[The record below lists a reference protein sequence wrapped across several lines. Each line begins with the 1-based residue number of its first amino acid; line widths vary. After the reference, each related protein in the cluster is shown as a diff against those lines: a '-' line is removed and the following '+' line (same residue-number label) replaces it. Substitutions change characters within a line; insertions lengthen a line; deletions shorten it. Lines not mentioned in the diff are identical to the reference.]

1 LIYTITPNPVLDISG
16 VVDELVTDE
25 KNYVRSEERFP
36 GGNAINVARLLTRL
50 GVPVTATGFLGQ
62 SVGREIEDL
71 LDVEKVRHSFVPIA
85 DHTRIS
91 VTVSN
96 SKTHLQTR
104 LSFAGP
110 TVKQIEIQQLKKRVA
125 ALSSRS
131 TFVLGGSFPP
141 GFKISDAKQLIKAA
155 RKRDIPV
162 IVDVPGDLL
171 RKLDLKGVTL
181 IKPNLVE
188 LQELIGR
195 KLTTVTSVARAA
207 RRLATKVDLVCVSSV
222 EGGAILASRDFVCF
236 GKTPPIKIKTTV
248 GAGDS
253 MVAGMVAELWNRKTT
268 IYNDRE
274 FVSELLRRGLAA
286 AAATLSTSGTTLGR
300 ARDVVKYYGRIKVS
314 EFSG

>member
-1 LIYTITPNPVLDISG
+1 LIYTITPNPVLDICG
-16 VVDELVTDE
+16 IVDELVTDE

-62 SVGREIEDL
+62 SVGREIEGL

-110 TVKQIEIQQLKKRVA
+110 TLKQIEIQQLKKRAA
-125 ALSSRS
+125 ALSPRS
-131 TFVLGGSFPP
+131 TLVLGGSFPP

-188 LQELIGR
+188 FQELIGR
-195 KLTTVTSVARAA
+195 KLTTVASVARAA
-207 RRLATKVDLVCVSSV
+207 RRLASKVDLVCVSSV
-222 EGGAILASRDFVCF
+222 GGGAILASRDFVCF

-253 MVAGMVAELWNRKTT
+253 MVAGMVAELWRRNTT

-274 FVSELLRRGLAA
+274 LVSELLRHGLAA

-300 ARDVVKYYGRIKVS
+300 ARDVVKYYGRINVS